1 MQTRNLPDNLPTQIN
16 TLVAWGY
23 SLLALIV
30 IACIAIIIV
39 TCYSNL
45 LKKKKIVDDET
56 SNILLAQLM
65 KGNREYQEV
74 NMLVRLFKEETDNQ
88 KNIELLWKLIHST
101 FS

>member
-45 LKKKKIVDDET
+45 LKKQKIIISIITVAMVFVT
-56 SNILLAQLM
+56 ILLLCQTV
-65 KGNREYQEV
+65 GIY
-74 NMLVRLFKEETDNQ
+74 
-88 KNIELLWKLIHST
+88 KL
-101 FS
+101 

>member
-30 IACIAIIIV
+30 IACIEIIIV

-45 LKKKKIVDDET
+45 LKKQKIIISIITVAIT
-56 SNILLAQLM
+56 TMVFVTILLLCQTV
-65 KGNREYQEV
+65 GIY
-74 NMLVRLFKEETDNQ
+74 
-88 KNIELLWKLIHST
+88 KL
-101 FS
+101 

>member
-30 IACIAIIIV
+30 IACIATIIV

-45 LKKKKIVDDET
+45 LKKQKMIISIITVSIT
-56 SNILLAQLM
+56 VIIFITVLLLCQTVGIY
-65 KGNREYQEV
+65 K
-74 NMLVRLFKEETDNQ
+74 T
-88 KNIELLWKLIHST
+88 
-101 FS
+101 